1 MDLNDF
7 VECIVRG
14 GMAVPADPGG
24 LDPLF
29 EDFAVNPVRPAGAGA
44 LDLLFPPTAPERPR
58 CRRTARPARL
68 HPPVA
73 RARRREPEP
82 KVELLRR
89 GLPYRV
95 PLDPADPDRSI
106 AHLSTRADRY
116 PRVGWDRPKASD
128 HCPLVV
134 EIDLP
139 ETPPRSGRMK

>member
-1 MDLNDF
+1 MP
-7 VECIVRG
+7 G
-14 GMAVPADPGG
+14 GGAEPAEPGG

-29 EDFAVNPVRPAGAGA
+29 GDFAVNPVAA
-44 LDLLFPPTAPERPR
+44 L
-58 CRRTARPARL
+58 PARERWTSYFRQL
-68 HPPVA
+68 PLNGRAADAQHVQLDYILLSPALVA
-73 RARRREPEP
+73 AHPEP
-82 KVELLRR
+82 RVELLRR

-139 ETPPRSGRMK
+139 ETRRRSSRTK